1 MNKAIYMGIVAV
13 MALASCS
20 NDEVLREA
28 ERADT
33 ISFRTQVAASTRG
46 ALLDQ
51 AALQN
56 NNQLYVTTFKE
67 NGELLYPE
75 TAYNYKEG
83 AWEANPPQQWQGNDK
98 LDFYLAYPALS
109 EWSKN
114 SALSKDY
121 KGITLV
127 VDEEIPNQK
136 DYLAARVLASKQEG
150 AVGVVMKHML
160 SAVEV
165 YAKNSNPTLEYE
177 ITGLRLCGVNKKL
190 YYNLSRIN
198 DPSYSPLSLAHLP
211 EFRNYELNFEQEV
224 RLRSDGVPHS
234 LMGTAGC
241 AILPPQRGSHGGET
255 WVWDG
260 KKTGEK
266 GDQVGSYIGVKVRI
280 TRGTYF
286 PVYPY
291 INAHE
296 GWVAIPMRFNWDSG
310 KKYIYTLDFSNGAG
324 RVDPT
329 DPGVDV
335 HPGTLDPE
343 KGQPIFNGPVTFT
356 VDVSEWTNENR
367 DVDLKQ

>member
-1 MNKAIYMGIVAV
+1 MNKAIYMGIVAA

-67 NGELLYPE
+67 DGELLYPE

-98 LDFYLAYPALS
+98 LDFYLSYPALS

-114 SALSKDY
+114 FALSKPG
-121 KGITLV
+121 KMITFL

-136 DYLAARVLASKQEG
+136 DYVAARVLASKQDGTVE
-150 AVGVVMKHML
+150 VKLKHML
-160 SAVEV
+160 SAIEV
-165 YAKNSNPTLEYE
+165 RVKNSNPTLKY
-177 ITGLRLCGVNKKL
+177 TMSGVRLCGVNKEATIKL
-190 YYNLSRIN
+190 DEIN
-198 DPSYSPLSLAHLP
+198 NP
-211 EFRNYELNFEQEV
+211 NFQV
-224 RLRSDGVPHS
+224 LYGTTMTRDFKIDIVPTVLTPNGSVVS
-234 LMGTAGC
+234 LMGENKF
-241 AILPPQRGSHGGET
+241 AILPPQRGNMKWNGERT
-255 WVWDG
+255 
-260 KKTGEK
+260 ENLP
-266 GDQVGSYIGVKVRI
+266 GSYV
-280 TRGTYF
+280 GTYISVLLQIRNKYGAF
-286 PVYPY
+286 IYPA
-291 INAHE
+291 NGGF
-296 GWVAIPMRFNWDSG
+296 GWVAIPMEFKWDSG
-310 KKYIYTLDFSNGAG
+310 KKYVYTLDFSNGAG
-324 RVDPT
+324 RVDPI
-329 DPGVDV
+329 DPGVYV
-335 HPGTLDPE
+335 RPGTLDPE

-356 VDVSEWTNENR
+356 IDVSEWTNGNR

>member
-1 MNKAIYMGIVAV
+1 MNKAIYIYA
-13 MALASCS
+13 AAALTLASCS
-20 NDEVLREA
+20 SDEVLREA

-114 SALSKDY
+114 FALSKPS
-121 KGITLV
+121 KMITFL

-136 DYLAARVLASKQEG
+136 DYVAARVLASKQDGTVE
-150 AVGVVMKHML
+150 VKLKHML
-160 SAVEV
+160 SAIEV
-165 YAKNSNPTLEYE
+165 YAINSNPTLIYE
-177 ITGLRLCGVNKKL
+177 MGGVRLCGVNQEITIKL
-190 YYNLSRIN
+190 DEIN
-198 DPSYSPLSLAHLP
+198 NPNFQVLHSTRMKNFKIEITPTVLP
-211 EFRNYELNFEQEV
+211 PN
-224 RLRSDGVPHS
+224 GIKTS
-234 LMGTAGC
+234 LMDDKGF
-241 AILPPQRGSHGGET
+241 AILPPQPGQLK
-255 WVWDG
+255 WDG
-260 KKTGEK
+260 E
-266 GDQVGSYIGVKVRI
+266 S
-280 TRGTYF
+280 TRDDPGGYVGTYISVLLRIRSKYGPF
-286 PVYPY
+286 IYPA
-291 INAHE
+291 NGGF
-296 GWVAIPMRFNWDSG
+296 GWVAIPMEFKWDSG
-310 KKYIYTLDFSNGAG
+310 KKYVYTLDFSNGAG

>member
-1 MNKAIYMGIVAV
+1 MNKAIYMGIVAA

-51 AALQN
+51 AVLQG

-67 NGELLYPE
+67 DGELLYPE
-75 TAYNYKEG
+75 TEYNYDKKEG
-83 AWEANPPQQWQGNDK
+83 AWAANPPQQWQGNDK

-109 EWSKN
+109 EWRKN
-114 SALSKDY
+114 FELSKPS
-121 KGITLV
+121 KMITFL
-127 VDEEIPNQK
+127 VDEEISNQK
-136 DYLAARVLASKQEG
+136 DYVAARVLASKQDGTVE
-150 AVGVVMKHML
+150 VKLKHML
-160 SAVEV
+160 AAVEV
-165 YAKNSNPTLEYE
+165 RVKNSNPTLKY
-177 ITGLRLCGVNKKL
+177 TMSGVRLCGVNKEATVRLDEINNPNFRVL
-190 YYNLSRIN
+190 YGT
-198 DPSYSPLSLAHLP
+198 PMT
-211 EFRNYELNFEQEV
+211 RNYKIDICPTELTPNGSV
-224 RLRSDGVPHS
+224 VS
-234 LMGTAGC
+234 LMGENKF
-241 AILPPQRGSHGGET
+241 AILPPQPGNPKWNGERT
-255 WVWDG
+255 EVHP
-260 KKTGEK
+260 ESP
-266 GDQVGSYIGVKVRI
+266 VGTYIGVLLQIRNKYGAFI
-280 TRGTYF
+280 
-286 PVYPY
+286 YPA
-291 INAHE
+291 N
-296 GWVAIPMRFNWDSG
+296 GGFGRVAIPMEFKWDSG
-310 KKYIYTLDFSNGAG
+310 KKYVYTLDFSNGAG